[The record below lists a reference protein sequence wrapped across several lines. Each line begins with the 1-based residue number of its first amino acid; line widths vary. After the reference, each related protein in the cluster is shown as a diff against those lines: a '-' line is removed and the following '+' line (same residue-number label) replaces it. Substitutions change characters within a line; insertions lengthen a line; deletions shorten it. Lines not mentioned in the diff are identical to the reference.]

1 MTNNMNKSNESS
13 FWTLTNIGVLV
24 AVVLLI
30 SAIVTAFHQDQIE
43 PEYDVNPNEPGTVPP
58 SSSGNVALPSS
69 LLEENF
75 KLLNGESRKLADYA
89 GKVVLI
95 DIWATWC
102 GPCRS
107 SIPHLVELSS
117 EYKNKGVEIIGL
129 TTERDDPDVEYVREF
144 STQLKINYPIGWAN
158 PTLENGLKNGRDGIP
173 QTIIVGRDG
182 KVKYHMVGF
191 HPQLSIPQMKA
202 VLDEALGSD

>member
-1 MTNNMNKSNESS
+1 MDKSNNSS
-13 FWTLTNIGVLV
+13 FWTLTKIGIINSVGLLLLV
-24 AVVLLI
+24 ILP
-30 SAIVTAFHQDQIE
+30 AFQKDQR
-43 PEYDVNPNEPGTVPP
+43 EPGDDIT
-58 SSSGNVALPSS
+58 SSGTVALPAS

-75 KLLNGESRKLADYA
+75 KLLNGESRKLADYE
-89 GKVVLI
+89 GKVLLI

-102 GPCRS
+102 GPCRQ
-107 SIPHLVELSS
+107 SIPHLVELAK

>member
-1 MTNNMNKSNESS
+1 MHKSNESS
-13 FWTLTNIGVLV
+13 FWTLTNIGI
-24 AVVLLI
+24 LI
-30 SAIVTAFHQDQIE
+30 SVGLLLSAILSAFQQDQID
-43 PEYDVNPNEPGTVPP
+43 PENNPTLSEPGNISP
-58 SSSGNVALPSS
+58 SSSGTVALPAG

-89 GKVVLI
+89 GKVLLI

-102 GPCRS
+102 GPCRK
-107 SIPHLVELSS
+107 SIPHLVELSA
-117 EYKNKGVEIIGL
+117 EYKNKGVEVIGL
-129 TTERDDPDVEYVREF
+129 TTERDDPDEQFVREF
-144 STQLKINYPIGWAN
+144 SAQFKINYPIGWAN
-158 PTLENGLKNGRDGIP
+158 PTLETGLKNGRSGIP

-202 VLDEALGSD
+202 VLDEALGSE